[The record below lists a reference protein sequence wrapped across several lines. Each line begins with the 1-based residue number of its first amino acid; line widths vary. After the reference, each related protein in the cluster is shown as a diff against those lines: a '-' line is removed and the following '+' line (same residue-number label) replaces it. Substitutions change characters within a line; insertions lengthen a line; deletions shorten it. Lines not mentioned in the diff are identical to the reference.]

1 MSASRDPVELLSAID
16 LFGEMSRLEA
26 KHLVE
31 HGREVTYAKGQRV
44 AIEGDSAHA
53 FHLILSGRATVGH
66 GSRPIRTVAEGDYFG
81 EISMIDGE
89 PRSATVT
96 VDEDMRALVIEHGVF
111 ETLLW
116 PIPSSPG
123 CCWRGCARGC
133 ARRRRGPRE
142 PSPERCRRWRPAD
155 R

>member
-26 KHLVE
+26 KRLVE

-53 FHLILSGRATVGH
+53 FHLILSGKATVGH

-96 VDEDMRALVIEHGVF
+96 VDEHMRALVIEHGVF
-111 ETLLW
+111 ETLLVAH
-116 PIPSSPG
+116 PEF
-123 CCWRGCARGC
+123 ARVLLKGLC
-133 ARRRRGPRE
+133 SRLREAEARAAGAQP
-142 PSPERCRRWRPAD
+142 
-155 R
+155 